1 MKIQTIQVSAGR
13 TFNHPHESY
22 SNLRPSVTLIATV
35 DDGEDAVAAAKAL
48 QAQAEQLVED
58 HKQGLLKSLEDLFDL
73 TERQREMVQLKSQLE
88 TAQARLD
95 QIRQAHPQ
103 LTQGTLA
110 ESPHQKDDTQKHH
123 CPQCGSS
130 KVGPSGG
137 KGELCCVN
145 CGFSGYKDDFPI
157 ATAES

>member
-35 DDGEDAVAAAKAL
+35 DDGEDAVAATKAL

-88 TAQARLD
+88 AAQGRLD
-95 QIRQAHPQ
+95 QIRQDHPQ
-103 LTQGTLA
+103 LVQGTLSETA
-110 ESPHQKDDTQKHH
+110 GRK
-123 CPQCGSS
+123 CP
-130 KVGPSGG
+130 
-137 KGELCCVN
+137 N
-145 CGFSGYKDDFPI
+145 CGCRELVARVGRPGEFICPDCGFIGSEGKFAFPS
-157 ATAES
+157 ES